1 MMSDKRIASRFGGL
15 GDRMYVR
22 GKLAADPVYGA
33 TAAAVSGRRLPLL
46 DIGCGLGLL
55 GHYLHARDALHGY
68 LGIDHDASK
77 IARGRE
83 AAGRAGLDGV
93 LELREADAATPQ
105 PVRGHVALLDVLHYL
120 PADRQPELLA
130 FAAGHL
136 ADDGILVLRNVLR
149 DATWRYRLTVWEE
162 RFIKAVGWIPGG
174 AQYFPTEDDIRG
186 VLEPLGLRPQLR
198 PLFGRTPF
206 NSYLITAAR

>member
-1 MMSDKRIASRFGGL
+1 MMSDMSIASRFGGL

-162 RFIKAVGWIPGG
+162 RFIQAVGWIPGG